1 MENNNTLPK
10 KPDCKRPVIFGE
22 VLYDCF
28 PDGQAVLGGAP
39 FNVAWHLQGFGL
51 APLFISRVGDDPLGH
66 RVKDAMHSHGMNT
79 SGLQLDSS
87 HPTGKVTIS
96 LSGNSHSFEITP
108 DQAYDYIDQG
118 ALPPMPDTALFYH
131 GSLAARSPVS
141 AQTLAVLGTRYA
153 SKRMVDVNLRS
164 PWWQQQQV
172 LEMVNH
178 AWLAK
183 LNDEELRQLVP
194 DTDDDA
200 SRMQQLINSEK
211 LQLLLV
217 TRGAAGAELLTADGD
232 SFQVAPDPVTNVVDT
247 VGAGDALT
255 SVLILAVLQG
265 WPYQQALERS
275 QSFASAIVG
284 CRGAIVEE
292 PGFYQPFIDAWELS

>member
-1 MENNNTLPK
+1 MADIE
-10 KPDCKRPVIFGE
+10 RPVIFGE

-39 FNVAWHLQGFGL
+39 FNVAWHLQGFGR

-66 RVKDAMHSHGMNT
+66 HVRDAMHNHGMDA
-79 SGLQLDSS
+79 SGLQLDSL
-87 HPTGKVTIS
+87 HPTGKVSITM
-96 LSGNSHSFEITP
+96 SGKNHSFEIIP

-118 ALPPMPDTALFYH
+118 ALPPLPDSTLFYH

-141 AQTLAVLGTRYA
+141 AQTLAFLNTRYA
-153 SKRMVDVNLRS
+153 GKRLVDVNLRS

-172 LEMVNH
+172 LELVDG

-183 LNDEELRQLVP
+183 LNDEELQLLVP
-194 DTDDDA
+194 DADDDA
-200 SRMQQLINSEK
+200 SRIQQLISNAG

-217 TRGAAGAELLTADGD
+217 TRGAAGAELLTASGD
-232 SFQVAPDPVTNVVDT
+232 SFRVAPDSVTEVVDT
-247 VGAGDALT
+247 VGAGDAMT
-255 SVLILAVLQG
+255 SVLILAILQG
-265 WPYQQALERS
+265 WPWQQALERA
-275 QSFASAIVG
+275 QAFASAIVG
-284 CRGAIVEE
+284 QRGATVED

>member
-1 MENNNTLPK
+1 MADIE
-10 KPDCKRPVIFGE
+10 RPVIFGE

-39 FNVAWHLQGFGL
+39 FNVAWHLQGFGR

-66 RVKDAMHSHGMNT
+66 QVKDAMHNHGMDA
-79 SGLQLDSS
+79 SGLQLDSL
-87 HPTGKVTIS
+87 HPTGKVTITM
-96 LSGNSHSFEITP
+96 SGKNHSFEIIP

-118 ALPPMPDTALFYH
+118 ALPPLPDSTLFYH

-141 AQTLAVLGTRYA
+141 AQTLAFLNTRYA
-153 SKRMVDVNLRS
+153 GKRLVDVNLRS

-172 LEMVNH
+172 LELVDG

-183 LNDEELRQLVP
+183 LNDEELQLLVP
-194 DTDDDA
+194 DADDDA
-200 SRMQQLINSEK
+200 SRIQQLINNAG

-217 TRGAAGAELLTADGD
+217 TRGAAGAELLTAAGD
-232 SFQVAPDPVTNVVDT
+232 SFRVAPDPVTDVVDT
-247 VGAGDALT
+247 VGAGDAMT
-255 SVLILAVLQG
+255 SVLILAILQG
-265 WPYQQALERS
+265 WPWQQALERS
-275 QSFASAIVG
+275 QAFASAIVG
-284 CRGAIVEE
+284 QRGATVEE

>member
-1 MENNNTLPK
+1 ML
-10 KPDCKRPVIFGE
+10 DCERPVIFGE

-51 APLFISRVGDDPLGH
+51 SPLFISRVGDDPLGH
-66 RVKDAMHSHGMNT
+66 RVRDAMHHHGMDT

-87 HPTGKVTIS
+87 HPTGKVTIT
-96 LSGNSHSFEITP
+96 LTDNSHSFEIMP
-108 DQAYDYIDQG
+108 EQAYDYIAQD
-118 ALPPMPDTALFYH
+118 ALPPMPDTTLLYH

-141 AQTLAVLGTRYA
+141 AQTLAFLSARYA
-153 SKRMVDVNLRS
+153 SKRLVDVNLRS

-172 LEMVNH
+172 LEMVDN

-183 LNDEELRQLVP
+183 LNDEELRELLP
-194 DTDDDA
+194 DADDDA
-200 SRMQQLINSEK
+200 DRMQQLIESAG
-211 LQLLLV
+211 LQLLLL
-217 TRGAAGAELLTADGD
+217 TRGAAGAELLTAGGD
-232 SFQVAPDPVTNVVDT
+232 SFRVTPDALTEVVDT

-275 QSFASAIVG
+275 QAFASAIVG
-284 CRGAIVEE
+284 QRGAIVEE
-292 PGFYQPFIDAWELS
+292 AGFYQPFIDAWELS

>member
-1 MENNNTLPK
+1 MADIE
-10 KPDCKRPVIFGE
+10 RPVIFGE

-39 FNVAWHLQGFGL
+39 FNVAWHLQGFGR

-66 RVKDAMHSHGMNT
+66 RVKDAMHNHGMDA
-79 SGLQLDSS
+79 SGLQLDSL
-87 HPTGKVTIS
+87 HPTGKVTITM
-96 LSGNSHSFEITP
+96 SGKNHSFEIIP

-118 ALPPMPDTALFYH
+118 ALPPLPDSTLFYH

-141 AQTLAVLGTRYA
+141 AQTLAFLNTRYA
-153 SKRMVDVNLRS
+153 GKRLVDVNLRS

-172 LEMVNH
+172 LELVDG

-183 LNDEELRQLVP
+183 LNDEELQLLVP
-194 DTDDDA
+194 DADDDA
-200 SRMQQLINSEK
+200 SRIQQLFNNAG

-217 TRGAAGAELLTADGD
+217 TRGAAGAELLTATGD
-232 SFQVAPDPVTNVVDT
+232 SFRVAPDPVTDVVDT
-247 VGAGDALT
+247 VGAGDAMT
-255 SVLILAVLQG
+255 SVLILAILQG
-265 WPYQQALERS
+265 WPWQQALERS
-275 QSFASAIVG
+275 QAFASAIVG
-284 CRGAIVEE
+284 QRGANVEE

>member
-1 MENNNTLPK
+1 MADIE
-10 KPDCKRPVIFGE
+10 RPVIFGE

-39 FNVAWHLQGFGL
+39 FNVAWHLQGFGR

-66 RVKDAMHSHGMNT
+66 HVRDAMHNHGMDA
-79 SGLQLDSS
+79 SGLQLDSL
-87 HPTGKVTIS
+87 HPTGKVSITM
-96 LSGNSHSFEITP
+96 SGKNHSFEIIP

-118 ALPPMPDTALFYH
+118 ALPPLPDSTLFYH

-141 AQTLAVLGTRYA
+141 AQTLAFLNTRYA
-153 SKRMVDVNLRS
+153 GKRLVDVNLRS

-172 LEMVNH
+172 LELVDG

-183 LNDEELRQLVP
+183 LNDEELQLLAP
-194 DTDDDA
+194 DADDDA
-200 SRMQQLINSEK
+200 SRIQQLINNAG

-217 TRGAAGAELLTADGD
+217 TRGAAGAELLTATGD
-232 SFQVAPDPVTNVVDT
+232 SFRVAPDAVTDVVDT
-247 VGAGDALT
+247 VGAGDAMT
-255 SVLILAVLQG
+255 SVLILAILQG
-265 WPYQQALERS
+265 WPWQQALERA
-275 QSFASAIVG
+275 QAFASAIVG
-284 CRGAIVEE
+284 QRGATVED

>member
-1 MENNNTLPK
+1 MFEIE
-10 KPDCKRPVIFGE
+10 RPVIFGE

-66 RVKDAMHSHGMNT
+66 CVRDAMHNHGMNA
-79 SGLQLDSS
+79 SGLQLDSA
-87 HPTGKVTIS
+87 HPTGKVTITM
-96 LSGNSHSFEITP
+96 SGNSHSFEIMP
-108 DQAYDYIDQG
+108 DQAYDYIDQS
-118 ALPPMPDTALFYH
+118 ALPPLPDATLFYH

-141 AQTLAVLGTRYA
+141 AQTLAFLNTRYA
-153 SKRMVDVNLRS
+153 GKRLVDVNLRS

-172 LEMVNH
+172 LELVDG

-183 LNDEELRQLVP
+183 LNDEELQLLVP
-194 DTDDDA
+194 DADDDA
-200 SRMQQLINSEK
+200 SRIQQLINTAG

-217 TRGAAGAELLTADGD
+217 TRGAAGAELLTAGGD
-232 SFQVAPDPVTNVVDT
+232 SFRVAPDPVADVVDT
-247 VGAGDALT
+247 VGAGDAMT

-275 QSFASAIVG
+275 QAFASAIVG
-284 CRGAIVEE
+284 RRGAIVEE

>member
-1 MENNNTLPK
+1 MADIE
-10 KPDCKRPVIFGE
+10 RPVIFGE

-39 FNVAWHLQGFGL
+39 FNVAWHLQGFGR

-66 RVKDAMHSHGMNT
+66 HVRDAMHKHGMDA
-79 SGLQLDSS
+79 SGLQLDSL
-87 HPTGKVTIS
+87 HPTGKVSITM
-96 LSGNSHSFEITP
+96 SGKNHSFEIIP

-118 ALPPMPDTALFYH
+118 ALPPLPDSTLFYH

-141 AQTLAVLGTRYA
+141 AQTLAFLNTRYA
-153 SKRMVDVNLRS
+153 GKRLVDVNLRS

-172 LEMVNH
+172 LELVDG

-183 LNDEELRQLVP
+183 LNDEELQLLVP
-194 DTDDDA
+194 DADDDA
-200 SRMQQLINSEK
+200 SRIQQLISNAG

-217 TRGAAGAELLTADGD
+217 TRGAAGAELLTASGD
-232 SFQVAPDPVTNVVDT
+232 SFRVAPDSVTEVVDT
-247 VGAGDALT
+247 VGAGDAMT
-255 SVLILAVLQG
+255 SVLILAILQG
-265 WPYQQALERS
+265 WPWQQALERA
-275 QSFASAIVG
+275 QAFASAIVG
-284 CRGAIVEE
+284 QRGATVED

>member
-1 MENNNTLPK
+1 MVDVE
-10 KPDCKRPVIFGE
+10 RPVIFGE

-51 APLFISRVGDDPLGH
+51 SPLFISRVGDDPLGH
-66 RVKDAMHSHGMNT
+66 HVRDAMHKHGMDA
-79 SGLQLDSS
+79 SGLQLDSL
-87 HPTGKVTIS
+87 HPTGKVTITM
-96 LSGNSHSFEITP
+96 SGNSHSFEIIP

-118 ALPPMPDTALFYH
+118 ALPPLPDSTLFYH

-141 AQTLAVLGTRYA
+141 AQTLAFLNTRYA
-153 SKRMVDVNLRS
+153 GKRLVDVNLRS

-172 LEMVNH
+172 LELVDG

-183 LNDEELRQLVP
+183 LNDEELLQLVP
-194 DTDDDA
+194 DMEDDTARIQHLFDTA
-200 SRMQQLINSEK
+200 G

-217 TRGAAGAELLTADGD
+217 TRGAAGAELLTATGD
-232 SFQVAPDPVTNVVDT
+232 SFLVAPDPVTDVVDT
-247 VGAGDALT
+247 VGAGDAMT
-255 SVLILAVLQG
+255 SVLILAILQG
-265 WPYQQALERS
+265 WPWQQALERS
-275 QSFASAIVG
+275 QAFASAIVG
-284 CRGAIVEE
+284 QRGATVEE

>member
-1 MENNNTLPK
+1 MVDSE
-10 KPDCKRPVIFGE
+10 RPVIFGE

-66 RVKDAMHSHGMNT
+66 HVRDAMHNHGMDA
-79 SGLQLDSS
+79 SGLQLDSA
-87 HPTGKVTIS
+87 HPTGKVTITM
-96 LSGNSHSFEITP
+96 SGNSHSFEIIP

-118 ALPPMPDTALFYH
+118 ALPPLPDSTLFYH

-141 AQTLAVLGTRYA
+141 AQTLAFLNTRYA
-153 SKRMVDVNLRS
+153 SKRLVDVNLRS

-172 LEMVNH
+172 LELVDG

-183 LNDEELRQLVP
+183 LNDEELQQLVP
-194 DTDDDA
+194 DADDDA
-200 SRMQQLINSEK
+200 SRMQQLINNAG

-217 TRGAAGAELLTADGD
+217 TRGAAGAELLTAGGD
-232 SFQVAPDPVTNVVDT
+232 RFRVAPDAVTNVVDT

-275 QSFASAIVG
+275 QAFASAIVG
-284 CRGAIVEE
+284 RRGAIVEE
-292 PGFYQPFIDAWELS
+292 AGFYQPFIDAWELS

>member
-1 MENNNTLPK
+1 MVDIE
-10 KPDCKRPVIFGE
+10 RPVIFGE

-39 FNVAWHLQGFGL
+39 FNVAWHLQGFGG

-66 RVKDAMHSHGMNT
+66 HVKDAMHNHGMDA
-79 SGLQLDSS
+79 SGLQLDSL
-87 HPTGKVTIS
+87 HPTGKVTITT
-96 LSGNSHSFEITP
+96 SGNSHSFEIIP

-118 ALPPMPDTALFYH
+118 ALPPLPDSTLFYH

-141 AQTLAVLGTRYA
+141 AQTLAFLNTRYA
-153 SKRMVDVNLRS
+153 GKRLVDVNLRS

-172 LEMVNH
+172 LELVDG

-183 LNDEELRQLVP
+183 LNDEELQLLAP
-194 DTDDDA
+194 DADDDA
-200 SRMQQLINSEK
+200 SRIQQLINNAG

-217 TRGAAGAELLTADGD
+217 TRGAAGAELLTASGD
-232 SFQVAPDPVTNVVDT
+232 SFRVAPDPVTDVVDT
-247 VGAGDALT
+247 VGAGDAMT
-255 SVLILAVLQG
+255 SVLILAILQG
-265 WPYQQALERS
+265 WPWQQALERS
-275 QSFASAIVG
+275 QAFASAIVG
-284 CRGAIVEE
+284 QRGATVEE

>member
-1 MENNNTLPK
+1 MADIE
-10 KPDCKRPVIFGE
+10 RPVIFGE

-39 FNVAWHLQGFGL
+39 FNVAWHLQGFGR

-66 RVKDAMHSHGMNT
+66 HVKDAMHNHGMDA
-79 SGLQLDSS
+79 SGLQLDSL
-87 HPTGKVTIS
+87 HPTGKVSITM
-96 LSGNSHSFEITP
+96 SGKNHSFEIIP

-118 ALPPMPDTALFYH
+118 ALPPLPDSTLFYH

-141 AQTLAVLGTRYA
+141 AQTLAFLNTRYA
-153 SKRMVDVNLRS
+153 GKRLVDVNLRS

-172 LEMVNH
+172 LELVDG

-183 LNDEELRQLVP
+183 LNDEELQLLVP
-194 DTDDDA
+194 DADDDA
-200 SRMQQLINSEK
+200 SRIQQLISNAG

-217 TRGAAGAELLTADGD
+217 TRGAAGAELLTASGD
-232 SFQVAPDPVTNVVDT
+232 SFRVAPDSVTEVVDT
-247 VGAGDALT
+247 VGAGDAMT
-255 SVLILAVLQG
+255 SVLILAILQG
-265 WPYQQALERS
+265 WPWQQALERA
-275 QSFASAIVG
+275 QAFASAIVG
-284 CRGAIVEE
+284 QRGATVED

>member
-1 MENNNTLPK
+1 ML
-10 KPDCKRPVIFGE
+10 DCERPVIFGE

-28 PDGQAVLGGAP
+28 PDGQAILGGAP

-66 RVKDAMHSHGMNT
+66 RVRDAMHSHGMDT

-87 HPTGKVTIS
+87 HPTGKVTIT
-96 LSGNSHSFEITP
+96 LSGNSHSFEIIP
-108 DQAYDYIDQG
+108 EQAYDYIGRD
-118 ALPPMPDTALFYH
+118 ALPPMPDNTLFYH

-141 AQTLAVLGTRYA
+141 AQTLAFLSSRYA
-153 SKRMVDVNLRS
+153 AKRLIDVNLRS

-172 LEMVNH
+172 LEMVDK

-183 LNDEELRQLVP
+183 LNDEELLQLVP
-194 DTDDDA
+194 DADNDVK
-200 SRMQQLINSEK
+200 RMEQLINHAG
-211 LQLLLV
+211 LQLLLL
-217 TRGAAGAELLTADGD
+217 TRGSAGAELLTAAGD
-232 SFQVAPDPVTNVVDT
+232 HFRVTPDPVTDVIDT

-255 SVLILAVLQG
+255 SVLILAILQG

-275 QSFASAIVG
+275 QAFASAIVAR
-284 CRGAIVEE
+284 RGAIVEE
-292 PGFYQPFIDAWELS
+292 AGFYQPFIDRWELS

>member
-1 MENNNTLPK
+1 MADIE
-10 KPDCKRPVIFGE
+10 RPVIFGE

-39 FNVAWHLQGFGL
+39 FNVAWHLQGFGR

-66 RVKDAMHSHGMNT
+66 HVRDAMHNHGMDA
-79 SGLQLDSS
+79 SGLQLDSL
-87 HPTGKVTIS
+87 HPTGKVTIT
-96 LSGNSHSFEITP
+96 LSGKNHSFEIIP

-118 ALPPMPDTALFYH
+118 ALPPLPDSTLFYH

-141 AQTLAVLGTRYA
+141 AQTLAFLNTRYA
-153 SKRMVDVNLRS
+153 GKRLVDVNLRS

-172 LEMVNH
+172 LELVDG

-183 LNDEELRQLVP
+183 LNDEELQLLVP
-194 DTDDDA
+194 DADDDA
-200 SRMQQLINSEK
+200 SRIQQLINTAG

-217 TRGAAGAELLTADGD
+217 TRGAAGAELLTATGD
-232 SFQVAPDPVTNVVDT
+232 SFRVAPDPVTDVVDT
-247 VGAGDALT
+247 VGAGDAMT
-255 SVLILAVLQG
+255 SVLILAILQG
-265 WPYQQALERS
+265 WPWQLALERA
-275 QSFASAIVG
+275 QAFASAIVG
-284 CRGAIVEE
+284 QRGAIVEE

>member
-1 MENNNTLPK
+1 MADIE
-10 KPDCKRPVIFGE
+10 RPVIFGE

-39 FNVAWHLQGFGL
+39 FNVAWHLQGFGR

-66 RVKDAMHSHGMNT
+66 HVKDAMHNHGMDA
-79 SGLQLDSS
+79 SGLQLDSL
-87 HPTGKVTIS
+87 HPTGKVNIT
-96 LSGNSHSFEITP
+96 LSGKNHSFEIIP

-118 ALPPMPDTALFYH
+118 ALPPLPDSTLFYH

-141 AQTLAVLGTRYA
+141 AQTLAFLNTRYA
-153 SKRMVDVNLRS
+153 GKRLVDVNLRS

-172 LEMVNH
+172 LELVDG

-183 LNDEELRQLVP
+183 LNDEELQLLVP
-194 DTDDDA
+194 DADDDA
-200 SRMQQLINSEK
+200 SRIQQLINNAG

-217 TRGAAGAELLTADGD
+217 TRGAAGAELLTASGE
-232 SFQVAPDPVTNVVDT
+232 SFRVAPDSVTEVVDT
-247 VGAGDALT
+247 VGAGDAMT
-255 SVLILAVLQG
+255 SVLILAILQG
-265 WPYQQALERS
+265 WPWQQALERS
-275 QSFASAIVG
+275 QAFASAIVG
-284 CRGAIVEE
+284 QRGATVEE